1 MYPNVSYDATKEG
14 FMANEKI
21 EIKDVSRHIR
31 MSKSLDDEIKR
42 MLVKENK
49 KLEKMNLGKIRQA
62 TFIRVLLKDGLQ
74 FRKANDN
81 NGDK

>member
-1 MYPNVSYDATKEG
+1 
-14 FMANEKI
+14 MANEKI